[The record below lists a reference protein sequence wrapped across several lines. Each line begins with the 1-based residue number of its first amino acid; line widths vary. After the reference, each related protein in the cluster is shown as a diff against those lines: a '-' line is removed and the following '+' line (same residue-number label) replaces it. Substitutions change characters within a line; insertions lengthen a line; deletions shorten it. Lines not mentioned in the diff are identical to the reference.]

1 MQSVK
6 YINQLEI
13 DLNYLKSMEF
23 IDQECS
29 STNGEESSELTSE
42 YDSSIYSDNADIE
55 FLSPSSE
62 DNNESAPCTQKFKA
76 SVSDEGNNTGK
87 SVKKESSPP
96 VFKTKSNKNCNE
108 TIENSRH
115 IINIPCKELIKGP
128 AAETWTYNLTLP
140 KNTGNFILNLK
151 RRKQKTVSLNCVFGE
166 SVSLVHQESDV
177 IITSNTQDKEQ
188 SKLLLLFL
196 LYF

>member
-1 MQSVK
+1 
-6 YINQLEI
+6 
-13 DLNYLKSMEF
+13 MEF
-23 IDQECS
+23 MEQECS
-29 STNGEESSELTSE
+29 STNDGEESSDLTSE
-42 YDSSIYSDNADIE
+42 YNSSIYTDNDDIE

-62 DNNESAPCTQKFKA
+62 DNESARCTQKFKA
-76 SVSDEGNNTGK
+76 SSVSDEDNNTGK
-87 SVKKESSPP
+87 NVKKEFSPP
-96 VFKTKSNKNCNE
+96 VSKTNKSNKNCNE

-140 KNTGNFILNLK
+140 KNTGNFVLNLK

-166 SVSLVHQESDV
+166 SVTLVHQASDV

-188 SKLLLLFL
+188 SKLLLFL